1 MDCAWLVGVCVCI
14 CRRGLLLE
22 FDSYCRF
29 VFLMGKMGKLR
40 FIAGCCRVFNRFGWL
55 LTESM
60 ILSCHFV
67 LPPGL
72 GGQQSGLVTQ

>member
-1 MDCAWLVGVCVCI
+1 
-14 CRRGLLLE
+14 
-22 FDSYCRF
+22 
-29 VFLMGKMGKLR
+29 MGKMDKLR

-55 LTESM
+55 LAESM

-67 LPPGL
+67 HPPGL